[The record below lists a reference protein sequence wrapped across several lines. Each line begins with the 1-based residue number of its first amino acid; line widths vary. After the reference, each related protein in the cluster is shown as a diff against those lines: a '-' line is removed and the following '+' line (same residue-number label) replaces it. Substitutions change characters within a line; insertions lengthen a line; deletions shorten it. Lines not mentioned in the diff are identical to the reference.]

1 MLQVKTPEEVLCL
14 IHDKFRPVSELTEF
28 VPISA
33 AAGRTLSEDITAE
46 EYVPDF
52 NRSTVDGYAL
62 RAADTFG
69 CSDAIPAVLS
79 LQEEI
84 RMGEDAGFAL
94 LRAILSLQGEIR
106 MGEDAGFALLRENC
120 AYVPTGG
127 ALPEGADC
135 AVMLEYTEDY
145 GDGTIGI
152 LKPGAPGM
160 NVIFRGDDVY
170 PGKVVLQAGRVLSAQ
185 DIGALAAIGRTVVPV
200 QRKLK
205 IGVIS
210 TGDELV
216 PPGQKPLPGQVR
228 DVNTALL
235 SALLTEQGAEV
246 HSYGII
252 VDDEDLLR
260 ETVTRAVQECD
271 AVLLSGGSSVGVKDA
286 SCRIIESLGELLLHG
301 IALKPGKPTIMGRA
315 GNKPLVGLPGHP
327 VAAFV
332 VARLF
337 MPLIGLP
344 GHPVAA
350 FVVARLFVVPLL
362 DRLAGRERPLWSV
375 TAELSESVGA
385 NHGRAQV
392 NPCRLLRQDGRVL
405 ALPIRSKSGLI
416 TQLAGADGFFCIE
429 RDCEGLPKG
438 APVQVY
444 LNA

>member
-1 MLQVKTPEEVLCL
+1 MLQVKTPEEVLRL
-14 IHDKFRPVSELTEF
+14 IHDKFRPVSELAES
-28 VPISA
+28 VPLTA
-33 AAGRTLSEDITAE
+33 AAGRTLSEDIIAE

-52 NRSTVDGYAL
+52 NRSTVDGYAV
-62 RAADTFG
+62 RATDTFG
-69 CSDAIPAVLS
+69 CSDAIP
-79 LQEEI
+79 
-84 RMGEDAGFAL
+84 
-94 LRAILSLQGEIR
+94 AILSLQGEIR
-106 MGEDAGFALLRENC
+106 MGEDAGFALLRDNC

-127 ALPEGADC
+127 TLPEGADC

-170 PGKVVLQAGRVLSAQ
+170 PGKIVLQAGRVLSAQ

-235 SALLTEQGAEV
+235 SALLTDQGTEV

-260 ETVTRAVQECD
+260 KTVSRAVQECD

-337 MPLIGLP
+337 M
-344 GHPVAA
+344 
-350 FVVARLFVVPLL
+350 VPLL

>member
-33 AAGRTLSEDITAE
+33 AAGRILSEDIIAE

-52 NRSTVDGYAL
+52 NRSTVDGYAV

-69 CSDAIPAVLS
+69 CSDAIP
-79 LQEEI
+79 
-84 RMGEDAGFAL
+84 
-94 LRAILSLQGEIR
+94 AILSLQGEIR

-170 PGKVVLQAGRVLSAQ
+170 PGKVVLQAGRVLTAQ
-185 DIGALAAIGRTVVPV
+185 DIGALAAVGKTSVPV
-200 QRKLK
+200 SRRLNVG
-205 IGVIS
+205 IIS

-216 PPGQKPLPGQVR
+216 PPEQKPLPGQVR

-301 IALKPGKPTIMGRA
+301 IALKPGKPTIMGRS
-315 GNKPLVGLPGHP
+315 GNK
-327 VAAFV
+327 
-332 VARLF
+332 
-337 MPLIGLP
+337 PLIGLP

-350 FVVARLFVVPLL
+350 FVVARLFVVPLLDRLL